1 MALMSLGFTTLVLVL
16 LDMILSGQDEMV
28 VAVLKKS
35 DFLPYISIYKVP
47 HPKNFPLS
55 DEIGFTLN
63 FQPGFTY
70 NV

>member
-1 MALMSLGFTTLVLVL
+1 
-16 LDMILSGQDEMV
+16 MILSGQDETV

-35 DFLPYISIYKVP
+35 DFLPYISISKVP